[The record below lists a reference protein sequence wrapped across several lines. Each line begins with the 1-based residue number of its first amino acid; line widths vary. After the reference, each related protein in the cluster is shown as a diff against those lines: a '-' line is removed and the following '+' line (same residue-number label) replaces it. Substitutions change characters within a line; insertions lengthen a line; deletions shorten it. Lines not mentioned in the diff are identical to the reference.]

1 MSTYASFTS
10 SVPALSPT
18 RLAAM
23 HKSSNS
29 PATSSAVLSA
39 VRGLRSKVD
48 RLEQEKQ
55 DAQED
60 VASLRDALEHRA
72 RQLEQSQLV
81 IGMLN

>member
-10 SVPALSPT
+10 SASVLSPT
-18 RLAAM
+18 RLM
-23 HKSSNS
+23 HKSSSS

-60 VASLRDALEHRA
+60 VASLRDELEHRA

-81 IGMLN
+81 TAQR